1 MALFQKKYFPCFKR
15 IKVQFFR
22 RKKVYFLTL
31 TVRVNKPHSLLDCD
45 FNVVLTFKILND
57 VVRLSQISAFECLN
71 IILTDSMYTHYPA
84 PAASPSLHFIP
95 SKTML
100 QYYTLYPFGSAPAG
114 KLPARLDFL
123 LEKQTRRGSAKMV
136 RWQIGE
142 HGNTETS
149 ELESQEAGDK
159 ATAGLTQSLT
169 SVN

>member
-1 MALFQKKYFPCFKR
+1 MFEY
-15 IKVQFFR
+15 
-22 RKKVYFLTL
+22 
-31 TVRVNKPHSLLDCD
+31 N
-45 FNVVLTFKILND
+45 FNRQYV
-57 VVRLSQISAFECLN
+57 
-71 IILTDSMYTHYPA
+71 YTHYPA

-114 KLPARLDFL
+114 KLPTRLDFL

-142 HGNTETS
+142 HGNTE
-149 ELESQEAGDK
+149 LMSQEAGDK